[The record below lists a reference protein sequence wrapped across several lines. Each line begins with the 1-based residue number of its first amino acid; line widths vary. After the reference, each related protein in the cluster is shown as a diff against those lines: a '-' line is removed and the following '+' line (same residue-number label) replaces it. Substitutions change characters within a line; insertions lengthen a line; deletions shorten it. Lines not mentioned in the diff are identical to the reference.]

1 MAAGGWSTDIFLE
14 SEDSLRLLECP
25 GCLEVLRDPVMHTAC
40 GNSMCAGCIAGLSAC
55 PSCRASC
62 STTSWVPN
70 RDLRNVVDSKRVYC
84 SNLGIGC
91 QWQGVLGSLSAHV
104 AHECAKTLIDCP
116 FRDKL
121 RCDCVRVRREDAAD
135 YHYSR
140 AGSHMAIIEAR
151 DKELVGTRAER
162 DGLEKELAE
171 QRPRK
176 RAREKSAVAP
186 SAAAPSGTGPS
197 VASPSVAAPHAQLAH
212 AAPVHAPIPAAPL
225 AAALSAAT
233 CPLSTVRDACAALQ
247 RLLPREDDLQ
257 WVARAL
263 QRLID
268 ALPAWGDSTDAA
280 AALRKEVSASV
291 IEFAETHECKR
302 GELGQ
307 AERGKRETREQA
319 DRREAMFRRATLCR
333 ALLVRLRLVGSGG
346 AGSAIAV

>member
-1 MAAGGWSTDIFLE
+1 M
-14 SEDSLRLLECP
+14 
-25 GCLEVLRDPVMHTAC
+25 
-40 GNSMCAGCIAGLSAC
+40 
-55 PSCRASC
+55 
-62 STTSWVPN
+62 PN

-140 AGSHMAIIEAR
+140 AGAHMAIIETR

-162 DGLEKELAE
+162 DGLEKKLAE

-186 SAAAPSGTGPS
+186 SAAAPSVTGPS
-197 VASPSVAAPHAQLAH
+197 VASRSPSVAAPHAQLAH
-212 AAPVHAPIPAAPL
+212 AVPVHAPIPL
-225 AAALSAAT
+225 AAAISAVR
-233 CPLSTVRDACAALQ
+233 SRTVRDACAALQ
-247 RLLPREDDLQ
+247 MLLPGESSSVGPIIFIYDLQ
-257 WVARAL
+257 RVARAL

-268 ALPAWGDSTDAA
+268 ALPADHDGTDAA
-280 AALRKEVSASV
+280 TALRKEVSAAV

-307 AERGKRETREQA
+307 AGKRETREKA